1 MVIHTGN
8 RPVYMDYAATTPVDV
23 RVVEKM
29 MPFLSGDFGN
39 AASKHHVYGWVA
51 DAAINDARESVAS
64 LVNCDPGEIIWT
76 SGATESNNLAIK
88 SIAESQRH
96 RGNHIVTSS
105 TEHRSVLD
113 VCRHLERRGFDVTY
127 INPQENGLISL
138 DQVRQALRPETII
151 VSVMLV
157 NNEIG
162 VIQDVGAIGA
172 LCRERGIFFH
182 SDAAQAT
189 GKVLIDLQRW
199 DVDLMTFTAHKTYG
213 PKGVGALYVRRS
225 PTLRFESQMHGG
237 GHERGLRSGTLPTHQ
252 IVAMGEAFR
261 IASIE
266 MEAELPRMRSLH
278 GRLFAG
284 LQSIGGVHLNGDL
297 VRRVPHN
304 LNFSFDFIDGESL
317 MMAMKNVAVST
328 GSACTGV
335 SQEPSHVVRAL
346 GRSDC
351 LAKGAVRFTLGRF
364 STEQEIDFVLYEV
377 KANIIKLR
385 ALSSCAN

>member
-1 MVIHTGN
+1 MVIHAGN
-8 RPVYMDYAATTPVDV
+8 RPVYMDYAATTPVDP

-39 AASKHHVYGWVA
+39 AASKQHVYGWVA
-51 DAAINDARESVAS
+51 EAAIDDARESVAS

-88 SIAESQRH
+88 GIAESQRN

-113 VCRHLERRGFDVTY
+113 VCRHLERRGFAVTY
-127 INPQENGLISL
+127 IDPQENGLISL
-138 DQVRQALRPETII
+138 EQVRNALRPETII

-172 LCRERGIFFH
+172 LCRERGVFFH

-213 PKGVGALYVRRS
+213 PKGVGALYVHRS
-225 PTLRFESQMHGG
+225 PTLRLESQMHGG
-237 GHERGLRSGTLPTHQ
+237 SET
-252 IVAMGEAFR
+252 
-261 IASIE
+261 
-266 MEAELPRMRSLH
+266 
-278 GRLFAG
+278 
-284 LQSIGGVHLNGDL
+284 
-297 VRRVPHN
+297 
-304 LNFSFDFIDGESL
+304 
-317 MMAMKNVAVST
+317 
-328 GSACTGV
+328 
-335 SQEPSHVVRAL
+335 
-346 GRSDC
+346 
-351 LAKGAVRFTLGRF
+351 
-364 STEQEIDFVLYEV
+364 
-377 KANIIKLR
+377 
-385 ALSSCAN
+385 